1 MEHRIVTRVRDA
13 MERALLL
20 VVPAR
25 DREAVSGDLEEDIVS
40 GRVPG
45 DAVARVRE
53 LFNVAMRYQREAYHD
68 PDARLG
74 AAALAV
80 AGVLL
85 LLIIPVAGI
94 GSLVVVEYHDPIS
107 RAAIRF
113 WQQGELIAGAAAGL
127 VIGRAPIVPE
137 ASNAAR
143 WHIGVA
149 LSLLMLSGVGALAAP
164 PFAAVLLLATLW
176 FGDRARG
183 ARSSSPVA

>member
-1 MEHRIVTRVRDA
+1 MEHRIVMRVRDV
-13 MERALLL
+13 MERAMLLA
-20 VVPAR
+20 VPAR
-25 DREAVSGDLEEDIVS
+25 EREAVSGDLQEDIVS
-40 GRVPG
+40 GRLPEG
-45 DAVARVRE
+45 FFARMRE
-53 LFNVAMRYQREAYHD
+53 LASVALRYQREAYQD

-85 LLIIPVAGI
+85 LLVIPSAGI
-94 GSLVVVEYHDPIS
+94 GSLVVVEYHDPLS

-113 WQQGELIAGAAAGL
+113 WGQGELVAAMAAGL
-127 VIGRAPIVPE
+127 VVGRAPILPE

-143 WHIGVA
+143 WHIGVS

-164 PFAAVLLLATLW
+164 PFATVLLLATLW

-183 ARSSSPVA
+183 SRTSSPAV

>member
-1 MEHRIVTRVRDA
+1 MTRMRDA
-13 MERALLL
+13 MERAVLL

-25 DREAVSGDLEEDIVS
+25 DREAVCGDLEEDIVN
-40 GRVPG
+40 GRVPEG
-45 DAVARVRE
+45 AFARFRE
-53 LFNVAMRYQREAYHD
+53 LANVAMRYQREAYHD

-85 LLIIPVAGI
+85 LLVVPSAGI

-107 RAAIRF
+107 RAAIQF
-113 WQQGELIAGAAAGL
+113 WQQGELIAAMAAGL
-127 VIGRAPIVPE
+127 LVGRAPILPE
-137 ASNAAR
+137 TSNAAR
-143 WHIGVA
+143 WHIGIA
-149 LSLLMLSGVGALAAP
+149 LALMMLSGVGALDAP

-183 ARSSSPVA
+183 SRTSSPVA